1 MAIKI
6 GNMRDVEIV
15 SKTDMDLFLANKKD
29 NSFKYNDEQKLEE
42 VNNIKEV
49 LINLDKDEVQE
60 DNLTTIDFNTRLGQ
74 TEISS
79 IVALQLLH
87 TMKVGGRVCS
97 LITRSIKRHKVSLGG
112 LGRKEKVQI
121 IQGEREN
128 EEGATNSVFGKIK
141 RFMGNNKNE
150 TN

>member
-1 MAIKI
+1 MVVNI
-6 GNMRDVEIV
+6 GKMKDVELV
-15 SKTDMDLFLANKKD
+15 KTSDKDLFLTNKKD
-29 NSFKYNDEQKLEE
+29 NSYGYQDEQKLEE

-49 LINLDKDEVQE
+49 LINLDKDEVQQ

-121 IQGEREN
+121 IQGEREH
-128 EEGATNSVFGKIK
+128 EEGGNNSLFGKIK
-141 RFMGNNKNE
+141 GFMGNNKNE

>member
-1 MAIKI
+1 
-6 GNMRDVEIV
+6 
-15 SKTDMDLFLANKKD
+15 
-29 NSFKYNDEQKLEE
+29 
-42 VNNIKEV
+42 
-49 LINLDKDEVQE
+49 LINLDKDEVQQ

-112 LGRKEKVQI
+112 LGRK
-121 IQGEREN
+121 
-128 EEGATNSVFGKIK
+128 K
-141 RFMGNNKNE
+141 RCK
-150 TN
+150 

>member
-1 MAIKI
+1 MIKI
-6 GNMRDVEIV
+6 GKDINKVNKNDV
-15 SKTDMDLFLANKKD
+15 DLNIANN
-29 NSFKYNDEQKLEE
+29 NSPYLHNAQNVETLEE
-42 VNNIKEV
+42 VNNVKEV
-49 LINLDKDEVQE
+49 LINLDKDVVQE

-87 TMKVGGRVCS
+87 TLKVGGRPCS

-121 IQGEREN
+121 IQGEREHDEQGSN
-128 EEGATNSVFGKIK
+128 NNLFGKIK
-141 RFMGNNKNE
+141 GFMGGNKDVQN
-150 TN
+150 